1 MKNKIKNIFG
11 LFYLLIIIIFIL
23 ITFKLNINFDEM
35 LEIALQNN
43 NEISNF
49 KNNNFI
55 KISLIFFI
63 FSIIWTIFLGIGLP
77 IMFFAAFF
85 YDLIFGTIIVVVA
98 KSIGSTIM
106 YFIASNFYKDK
117 VKKYINE
124 KKFLNNKVANKIR
137 INQFKFFTILRM
149 LPIPYQ
155 ITDILPV
162 LFNMK
167 ILAYFLS
174 KFIGSL
180 VSTFIVIN
188 ILDQIFL
195 NINLKQESVI
205 TTSHLSLSF
214 AIIIFLIFVYFGNV
228 YKKKLKKF

>member
-1 MKNKIKNIFG
+1 MKNKIKNIFS

-35 LEIALQNN
+35 LEIALQKN

-55 KISLIFFI
+55 KISFIFFI
-63 FSIIWTIFLGIGLP
+63 FSIIWTMFLGIGLP

-85 YDLIFGTIIVVVA
+85 YDLIFGTIFVVTA

-106 YFIASNFYKDK
+106 YFIASNFYKNK
-117 VKKYINE
+117 VKNYIKE
-124 KKFLNNKVANKIR
+124 KKFLNNEIANKIR

-162 LFNMK
+162 LFDMK
-167 ILAYFLS
+167 ILSYFFS

-188 ILDQIFL
+188 ILDQMLL
-195 NINLKQESVI
+195 NINSNQENTI
-205 TTSHLSLSF
+205 TTSFLGLFF
-214 AIIIFLIFVYFGNV
+214 AIIIFLIFIYIGNV
-228 YKKKLKKF
+228 YKKKFLRK

>member
-35 LEIALQNN
+35 LEIALQKN

-63 FSIIWTIFLGIGLP
+63 FSIIWTMFLGIGLP

-85 YDLIFGTIIVVVA
+85 YDLIFGTIIVVTA

-106 YFIASNFYKDK
+106 YFIAINFYKDK
-117 VKKYINE
+117 VKNYI
-124 KKFLNNKVANKIR
+124 KDKQFLNNEIVNKIKE
-137 INQFKFFTILRM
+137 NQFKFFTILRM

-167 ILAYFLS
+167 FLAYFLS

-180 VSTFIVIN
+180 VSTLIVIN
-188 ILDQIFL
+188 ILDQILL

-205 TTSHLSLSF
+205 TTSLLGLF
-214 AIIIFLIFVYFGNV
+214 IAIIIFLVFVYFGNV
-228 YKKKLKKF
+228 YKKKFLKK

>member
-23 ITFKLNINFDEM
+23 ITFKLNINFNEM
-35 LEIALQNN
+35 LEIALQKN
-43 NEISNF
+43 NEISDF

-55 KISLIFFI
+55 KISFIFFI

-106 YFIASNFYKDK
+106 YFIVSNFYKDK
-117 VKKYINE
+117 VKKYIKE
-124 KKFLNNKVANKIR
+124 KKFLNNEITNKIR
-137 INQFKFFTILRM
+137 TNQFKFFTILRM

-195 NINLKQESVI
+195 NINLKQESEI
-205 TTSHLSLSF
+205 TTSHLGLFF
-214 AIIIFLIFVYFGNV
+214 AIIIFLIFFYFGNV
-228 YKKKLKKF
+228 YKKKILKK